1 MVINGGAIGPM
12 TQKLYDAIVGIQ
24 YAKIPDP
31 HHWTVEV

>member
-1 MVINGGAIGPM
+1 MVINGGKVGPT

-24 YAKIPDP
+24 YAKDPDP